1 MSQTHPRPM
10 VPSFKPPSLSHCPGQ
25 AELEQISTT
34 GEWLICRHTQSY
46 LLKGIKANALGNG
59 KNKEQEIWKKGE
71 TIQVSWILQS
81 LCAWPCYHRKATQAL
96 GEGCGWAESR
106 NEDELSYRRE
116 QRHTTTTGICF
127 PSERGDLWRAI
138 PLWLTG
144 DAPAYLREAAVDRW
158 GTWLSKWVTAVLGDK
173 ALVQVRFC

>member
-25 AELEQISTT
+25 AELEQISMT

-59 KNKEQEIWKKGE
+59 KNKEQEIWKKGK

-81 LCAWPCYHRKATQAL
+81 LCAWPCYHRLRRLSWRGVGGLKAEMRMSCL
-96 GEGCGWAESR
+96 IGESR
-106 NEDELSYRRE
+106 GTPQPRE
-116 QRHTTTTGICF
+116 SVFRLKEEICGGQ
-127 PSERGDLWRAI
+127 SLYG
-138 PLWLTG
+138 
-144 DAPAYLREAAVDRW
+144 
-158 GTWLSKWVTAVLGDK
+158 
-173 ALVQVRFC
+173 